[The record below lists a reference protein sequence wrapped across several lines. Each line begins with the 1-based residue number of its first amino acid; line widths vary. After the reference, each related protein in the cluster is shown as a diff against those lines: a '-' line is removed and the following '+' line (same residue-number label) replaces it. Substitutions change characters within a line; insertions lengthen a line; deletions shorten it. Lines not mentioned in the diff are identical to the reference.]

1 MHFYE
6 RVVQDSAKGAMI
18 QIAAASSLIN
28 QYVVD
33 NIDFVK
39 NEL

>member
-6 RVVQDSAKGAMI
+6 QVVQGSAKGAMI
-18 QIAAASSLIN
+18 KIAAASSLVH

-39 NEL
+39 QKL